1 MRLNENEAQALLE
14 EYTGP
19 RYEIERHT
27 MVINLF
33 FFFFLTLLKSICQSL
48 LVDQII
54 SRCMKRRVSD

>member
-1 MRLNENEAQALLE
+1 MRLDENEAQALLG

-33 FFFFLTLLKSICQSL
+33 FLTLL
-48 LVDQII
+48 
-54 SRCMKRRVSD
+54 

>member
-33 FFFFLTLLKSICQSL
+33 FFFFFNSIEIDLPIITCGSNNQSL
-48 LVDQII
+48 YEVA
-54 SRCMKRRVSD
+54 SE

>member
-1 MRLNENEAQALLE
+1 MRLDENEAQALLE

-33 FFFFLTLLKSICQSL
+33 FFYNNFKLY
-48 LVDQII
+48 
-54 SRCMKRRVSD
+54 

>member
-1 MRLNENEAQALLE
+1 MRLDENEAQALLE

-33 FFFFLTLLKSICQSL
+33 FFIIILNSIEIDLL
-48 LVDQII
+48 II
-54 SRCMKRRVSD
+54 TFGSNNQWLYEVASE

>member
-1 MRLNENEAQALLE
+1 MRLDENEAQALLE

-33 FFFFLTLLKSICQSL
+33 IFIFNSIEIDSPIITCGSNNQSL
-48 LVDQII
+48 YEVA
-54 SRCMKRRVSD
+54 SE